1 MRKAGE
7 IFKIVFLLVGAVIG
21 AGFLSGAEL
30 VAFFGTEGFLPFVVV
45 SGLLFWA
52 GFSTVFSGVNDG
64 RELYLFNKKDTRSVF
79 PVLFVCADYVFMVS
93 MLAGMNGLSENY
105 KILGGVPLFSA
116 VSLAVAF
123 FFSEKSKKG
132 AEVINTV
139 LMPAAIVFI
148 NVLIIRGDGLSVG
161 GANPNPAAGA
171 GKCALFALMNIFV
184 SVPVAAACA
193 KDKKRSSLYIA
204 AGISALIIAVQAA
217 VILAAVRRSGNA
229 AALASLPL
237 LFALGTGGISLIFC
251 AALFIG
257 MFTSFYS
264 CYCPLA
270 AKAGGR
276 FGKKG
281 ILVLVVSAFLF
292 SLAGLDAIIVY
303 VYPLVGAIGAVYIF
317 RLLYDRITFRIKKHD
332 LVDNNFIS
340 GNRRS

>member
-1 MRKAGE
+1 MREAGE
-7 IFKIVFLLVGAVIG
+7 IFNTVFLLVGAVIG

-30 VAFFGTEGFLPFVVV
+30 VAFFGTDGFLPFVVV

-52 GFSTVFSGVNDG
+52 GFSSVFAGVKDG
-64 RELYLFNKKDTRSVF
+64 REMYLFNGRNSHSVF
-79 PVLFVCADYVFMVS
+79 PALFVCADFIFMVS

-105 KILGGVPLFSA
+105 DIFGGFPLFSLF
-116 VSLAVAF
+116 SLAIAL

-132 AEVINTV
+132 AEIINSV

-148 NVLIIRGDGLSVG
+148 NFLIIRGDGLSVG
-161 GANPNPAAGA
+161 GTNPNPAAGA

-193 KDKKRSSLYIA
+193 KGKKRSSLFIA
-204 AGISALIIAVQAA
+204 AGISALIIAAQAA
-217 VILAAVRRSGNA
+217 VILAAVRRAGNSAARSG
-229 AALASLPL
+229 LPL
-237 LFALGTGGISLIFC
+237 LYALGTGGISLIFC

-257 MFTSFYS
+257 MFTSFYA
-264 CYCPLA
+264 CYSPLA
-270 AKAGGR
+270 EKTEKR

-281 ILVLVVSAFLF
+281 ITFLVVSAFLF